1 MSTSAHIKWS
11 NILVMDSKP
20 ESLGMLCRLLQD
32 AGHQTFEATD
42 KAETLSCV
50 SSRPV
55 DLVMLRLSAND
66 VVDIDFARAVRDASP
81 VPYLPVVVVFDHDH
95 ADRASE
101 YLDIGVD
108 DVICINIEH
117 SEIMARVRALLRI
130 KELHAQLEASHVA
143 LQRALDRERRLMSK
157 LRADNVQLHHL
168 ATTDSLTRVK
178 NVRSFQDILKHEF
191 QAAKRYD
198 YPLSVLAIDA
208 DHFKVINDTH
218 GHPSGDYVLKELA
231 VIFKQSV
238 RESDVV
244 ARTGGEEFSI
254 ILPRANCQQVADFA
268 ERIRAEAFSRKFIVY
283 GCRIHVTVSIG
294 VATFPEDSEITDEH
308 MLAYFADQALL
319 DAKESGRDRVVAF
332 HELPTET
339 RERLHGQHLRM
350 SYEQAIEEEA
360 TEGSQSVVTTNL
372 GSGA

>member
-1 MSTSAHIKWS
+1 MSTSPQVKWS
-11 NILVMDSKP
+11 NILIMDSDS
-20 ESLGMLCRLLQD
+20 ESLGMLSRLLQD

-42 KAETLSCV
+42 VQEAISCI
-50 SSRPV
+50 SARPV
-55 DLVMLRLSAND
+55 DLVMLCLSAND
-66 VVDIDFARAVRDASP
+66 TVDIDFTRAVRDASS
-81 VPYLPVVVVFDHDH
+81 VPYLPVIVLFDQAHSDK
-95 ADRASE
+95 ASE
-101 YLDIGVD
+101 YFNTGAD
-108 DVICINIEH
+108 DVICIDIEQ
-117 SEIMARVRALLRI
+117 SEIMARVGALLRI
-130 KELHAQLEASHVA
+130 KDLHAQLEASHVA
-143 LQRALDRERRLMSK
+143 LQRALDRERRLMAK

-168 ATTDSLTRVK
+168 ATTDSLTRIK

-191 QAAKRYD
+191 QAARRYD

-254 ILPRANCQQVADFA
+254 ILPRATRQEVADFA
-268 ERIRAEAFSRKFIVY
+268 EKIRAEAFARKFIVY

-294 VATFPEDSEITDEH
+294 VATFPEDLEICDEH

-319 DAKESGRDRVVAF
+319 EAKESGRDRVVAF
-332 HELPTET
+332 HDLPAET
-339 RERLHGQHLRM
+339 RARLHGQHLRM
-350 SYEQAIEEEA
+350 DYELPFDEEPFG
-360 TEGSQSVVTTNL
+360 TVITNIF
-372 GSGA
+372 GGNA